1 MGASKL
7 SKKLEILN
15 DNLKIIITPDQNMLS
30 KIGKAL
36 RMWAVEIMCKTFS
49 QNCFYLLQNL
59 KERMLTKSFWFRVSI
74 MVFQIRVILCSPVT
88 VDTKKSFKI
97 SRGFS

>member
-30 KIGKAL
+30 KKRKSSKNVGCIDHVQDFLSK
-36 RMWAVEIMCKTFS
+36 
-49 QNCFYLLQNL
+49 LLLPSTEFKRKDAHQIL
-59 KERMLTKSFWFRVSI
+59 LVQSFHYG
-74 MVFQIRVILCSPVT
+74 
-88 VDTKKSFKI
+88 I
-97 SRGFS
+97 SNQGHSLFPSYC

>member
-15 DNLKIIITPDQNMLS
+15 DNLEIIITPDQNMLS

-36 RMWAVEIMCKTFS
+36 RMWAV
-49 QNCFYLLQNL
+49 
-59 KERMLTKSFWFRVSI
+59 
-74 MVFQIRVILCSPVT
+74 
-88 VDTKKSFKI
+88 
-97 SRGFS
+97 